1 MRIGSRISIFGL
13 GYVGLCTAVCFAHK
27 GFRVIG
33 VDIDPKRIKMIQN
46 KKAPIH
52 ELGLEDLLE
61 KSVDSQKLSC
71 TQDCG
76 EAIEN
81 SDISIIA
88 VGTPPQHGGSY
99 DLGYLRSAAIDIGK
113 ALRTKKAYH
122 LVVVKSTVLP
132 GTTEN
137 TVKPLIEENAEKKCG
152 STFGIC
158 YNPEFLRE
166 GSAVED
172 IFNSDRIV
180 IGEMESRSG
189 DILEEL
195 YRRFYGTQ
203 LPPIIRTKVAT
214 AELIKQANNAFLAT
228 KVSFINTIANL
239 CQAIPETDVTI
250 VAKAIGLDRRIN
262 PLFLEAGL
270 GYGGSC
276 LRKDVRALTSFSE
289 RLGIKPI
296 LLGAVQDVNRMQPY
310 KVIELAQKLLNDLK
324 GKRIGILGLAFK
336 PNTDDVRD
344 AVPIEVVKGF
354 LDKKAHVAVY
364 DPMAAGNAKQILGN
378 KVEYMPSALECIDG
392 ADCCV
397 VATAWPEFK
406 ALGWKDFAHHMRTPI
421 VIDGRRI
428 YNAEEFG
435 QRLKFA
441 AIGLGNIVPK
451 RDFRKTSLRRQNLKG
466 NRAR

>member
-1 MRIGSRISIFGL
+1 MRIGLRLSIFGL

-33 VDIDPKRIKMIQN
+33 VDVDPKRVKMIQH
-46 KKAPIH
+46 KKTPIH
-52 ELGLEDLLE
+52 EPGLEDLLE
-61 KSVDSQKLSC
+61 KSIDSQKLSC

-88 VGTPPQHGGSY
+88 VGTPTQRGGSH

-113 ALRTKKAYH
+113 ALRTKKAHH

-152 STFGIC
+152 ITFGIC

-203 LPPIIRTKVAT
+203 LPPIIRTKLAT
-214 AELIKQANNAFLAT
+214 AELIKHANNAFLAT
-228 KVSFINTIANL
+228 KLSFINTMANL

-276 LRKDVRALTSFSE
+276 LPKDVRALTSFSE

-310 KVIELAQKLLNDLK
+310 KVIELAQKLLDDLK

-344 AVPIEVVKGF
+344 AVSIEVIRAF

-364 DPMAAGNAKQILGN
+364 DPMAAANAKQVLGN
-378 KVEYMPSALECIDG
+378 KVEYKQSALECVDG

-397 VATAWPEFK
+397 IATAWPEFK
-406 ALGWKDFAHHMRTPI
+406 ALSWRDFAKHMRTPV

-428 YNAEEFG
+428 YDAEEFG
-435 QRLKFA
+435 RKLKFA
-441 AIGLGNIVPK
+441 AIGLGNMASK
-451 RDFRKTSLRRQNLKG
+451 REFHKTSLRRQNPEG